1 MRKTIIKNKCKNK
14 FQLAQKIKM
23 SHNKIKNHNKKTCFH
38 NSKETIHNIDDN
50 IENILMSNKYNIG
63 M

>member
-1 MRKTIIKNKCKNK
+1 
-14 FQLAQKIKM
+14 M